1 MEQIA
6 AHREMIQQ
14 NDKWEETEI
23 CIKQRFFITGEVQQ
37 PGLYEFQKEICLMD
51 AIQMAGGLTDKA
63 DLQSVNPARIVR
75 NGEKIQIPLYVKLN
89 QDTARENTVSQT
101 QASQTSSKININTA
115 TLNDLMQLPN
125 IGASRAQDILDYR
138 QTVGPFVSIEEIMQV
153 SGIGPKTFASFQDL
167 ICIDGSG

>member
-6 AHREMIQQ
+6 AHRQMIQQ
-14 NDKWEETEI
+14 NNKWKETDVI
-23 CIKQRFFITGEVQQ
+23 IQQRFFITGEVHQ
-37 PGLYEFQKEICLMD
+37 PGLYEFTKEICLMD

-63 DLQSVNPARIVR
+63 DLQSVNPARTIR
-75 NGEKIQIPLYVKLN
+75 NGEKIQIPPHVDIH
-89 QDTARENTVSQT
+89 QDIAKKNTTPQIQPSQT
-101 QASQTSSKININTA
+101 PSKININTA

-125 IGASRAQDILDYR
+125 IGATRAQDILDYR
-138 QTVGPFVSIEEIMQV
+138 ETVGLFVSIEEIMQV

>member
-14 NDKWEETEI
+14 NNKWKETDVVI
-23 CIKQRFFITGEVQQ
+23 QQRFFITGEVHQ
-37 PGLYEFQKEICLMD
+37 PGLYIFTKEICLMD

-63 DLQSVNPARIVR
+63 DLQSVNPARIIR
-75 NGEKIQIPLYVKLN
+75 NGEKIQIPSQAKLN
-89 QDTARENTVSQT
+89 KDSAIENPVSQT
-101 QASQTSSKININTA
+101 QTPRASSKININTA
-115 TLNDLMQLPN
+115 TLHDLMQLPN
-125 IGASRAQDILDYR
+125 IGATRAQDILDYR
-138 QTVGPFVSIEEIMQV
+138 ETVGLFVSVEEIMQV

>member
-6 AHREMIQQ
+6 AHREMMQQ

-23 CIKQRFFITGEVQQ
+23 CIQQRFFITGEVQQ

-63 DLQSVNPARIVR
+63 DLQSVNPARVVR
-75 NGEKIQIPLYVKLN
+75 NGEKIEIPSYVEMN
-89 QDTARENTVSQT
+89 QDIVNENNVLQP
-101 QASQTSSKININTA
+101 QTSSKININTA
-115 TLNDLMQLPN
+115 TLSDLMQLPN

-138 QTVGPFVSIEEIMQV
+138 QTVGSFVSIEEIMQV